1 MQTAYERR
9 LAVITS
15 RSGDHGSGESDKAL
29 KRRNDNKGIGV
40 PYISVDRL
48 CAETAMVLIRITYER
63 N

>member
-1 MQTAYERR
+1 
-9 LAVITS
+9 VVTS
-15 RSGDHGSGESDKAL
+15 RSGDHRSGGSGKAL

-40 PYISVDRL
+40 PYILGDRL